1 MVGDCGWVGG
11 VSSPLSWVCC
21 DGVLTGDRVSSVE
34 LWYLHQADWEHAV
47 EEAEMRLKSD
57 EAQHGVEFK

>member
-1 MVGDCGWVGG
+1 
-11 VSSPLSWVCC
+11 
-21 DGVLTGDRVSSVE
+21 VSSVE
-34 LWYLHQADWEHAV
+34 LWYLYQADWEHAV